1 MGKEGYSL
9 LGKGNMMDSKKF
21 DFESL
26 DLDKYD
32 LVVENKVRD
41 QSFKI
46 LNEYVESIKN
56 HVLDDLHK
64 MHGDNIPQR
73 EYENLQKTILS
84 ISSKFLEVTMP
95 IYQDLNNF
103 VIKIKRK
110 SIDND

>member
-1 MGKEGYSL
+1 MSKEGYSL
-9 LGKGNMMDSKKF
+9 LGDGNTMDSKRF
-21 DFESL
+21 DFEEL

-32 LVVENKVRD
+32 LVVDNKVRD

-46 LNEYVESIKN
+46 FNEYVESIKN
-56 HVLDDLHK
+56 RGLDDLHK

-73 EYENLQKTILS
+73 ECENLQKTILS
-84 ISSKFLEVTMP
+84 IISEFLEVAMP

-103 VIKIKRK
+103 VILKRK